1 MVRASARYATWIEGV
16 EATLRERNLALK
28 ISNLSIVALCLV
40 SFAVAL
46 SAGCVSKG
54 KYNSAMAERDALAQ
68 ERDSLAAVAAEQG
81 AELDALQADYDRLAV
96 IFADEITNKELQ
108 LRRLANGIEVAI
120 PSDLM
125 YESGSA
131 TATIGSEGIEH
142 AMTLADFLRG
152 TDYFISVV
160 GHTDSQQPSPAL
172 AEKYPTNWELAG
184 ARAAGAVKF
193 FVSQGIEPTRLVA
206 VSKGEFEPVASNDT
220 AEGRAENRRIQ
231 IILRSLPE

>member
-172 AEKYPTNWELAG
+172 TNWELAG